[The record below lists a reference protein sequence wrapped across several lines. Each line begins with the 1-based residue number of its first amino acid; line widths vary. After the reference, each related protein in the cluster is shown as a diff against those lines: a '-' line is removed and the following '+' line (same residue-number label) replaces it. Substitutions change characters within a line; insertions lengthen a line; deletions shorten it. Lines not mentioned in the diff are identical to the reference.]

1 MSQERNEES
10 YISLGTDF
18 APEVGDSLVK
28 SNIKTEMTESTIRTT
43 LGKRRVKR
51 QEKYLY
57 FMLAGLLSLTPVFI
71 SFAAADV
78 MDGLYKGYNYSF
90 YCVMPQY
97 VSIPFVLL
105 IIKLFDM
112 LNISMTIKVIFSYIG
127 LLIGLV
133 AVPVYTFSA
142 EVSTFSKLPPD

>member
-1 MSQERNEES
+1 M
-10 YISLGTDF
+10 
-18 APEVGDSLVK
+18 K
-28 SNIKTEMTESTIRTT
+28 SNIKTDMTDSTMRTT
-43 LGKRRVKR
+43 LGKRRVRR

-105 IIKLFDM
+105 IIKVFDIF
-112 LNISMTIKVIFSYIG
+112 NISMTIKVIFSYIG
-127 LLIGLV
+127 LLVGLV
-133 AVPVYTFSA
+133 TVPVYTFSS
-142 EVSTFSKLPPD
+142 EVSEFSRCHLVTLPRFLDDYRPVALD